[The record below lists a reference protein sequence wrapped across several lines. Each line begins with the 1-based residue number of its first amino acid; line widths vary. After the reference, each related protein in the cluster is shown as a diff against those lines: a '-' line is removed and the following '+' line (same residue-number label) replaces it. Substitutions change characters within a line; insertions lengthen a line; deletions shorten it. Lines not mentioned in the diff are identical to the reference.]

1 MAKRIIAGLLLA
13 LGLLTA
19 LAGCA
24 GPETWTPKPYLE
36 INGEAVENPSLEKL
50 RAGLEGLDNRAE
62 SYVYLELAQP
72 LDGVWY
78 LSAALP
84 MAEYEDGLGYILEA
98 CAEDGAGGYT
108 YLQQRTQSQEELLA
122 WFEDFYRGKAAPDL
136 AGWTAIPDWYFDDYY
151 YADYSDGDDYY
162 GESPVAPV

>member
-13 LGLLTA
+13 LGLLTV

-50 RAGLEGLDNRAE
+50 RAGLESLDNSAE

-78 LSAALP
+78 LSVALP

-122 WFEDFYRGKAAPDL
+122 WFEDFYRGEAAPDL
-136 AGWTAIPDWYFDDYY
+136 AGWTDITDWYFDDYY
-151 YADYSDGDDYY
+151 YDEYYYGDDYY

>member
-36 INGEAVENPSLEKL
+36 INGEAVENPSPEKL
-50 RAGLEGLDNRAE
+50 RAGLESLDSSAE

-84 MAEYEDGLGYILEA
+84 MAEYDRKGHKMATHKRKKRL
-98 CAEDGAGGYT
+98 
-108 YLQQRTQSQEELLA
+108 RKN
-122 WFEDFYRGKAAPDL
+122 RHKKK
-136 AGWTAIPDWYFDDYY
+136 
-151 YADYSDGDDYY
+151 
-162 GESPVAPV
+162 